1 MQNRKELSCIEHK
14 FYNASFPSLAQ
25 GVKFNWC
32 HKNTTTLHEHD
43 FYELIVVTDG
53 KVKHF
58 HNSKTCVASK
68 RMVFL
73 IKPGEFH
80 QFLPHN
86 DHTAKHINFGI
97 TPQMLAE
104 LSSTIWQED
113 VLQKIN
119 DAEFPNNLMLPQ
131 KDFEFI
137 LNSIERLN
145 LFSSHSPGSYAV
157 IKSIIIELLIFLT
170 HKLENNEALAS
181 NQARPEWLTTF
192 LETLN
197 NPDVFT
203 RKLKDIYPLAP
214 YSQSMLNIHFNKYVG
229 STLIAYITK
238 LKINYACTLLR
249 YTESSPLEIS
259 NKLAYD
265 SLSHFNRIFKKIT
278 GMSPIEYR
286 KDIANLDNAQT
297 SKGANLTT

>member
-1 MQNRKELSCIEHK
+1 MPNRKELMCIEHK
-14 FYNASFPSLAQ
+14 LYNTTFPSLEH

-32 HKNTTTLHEHD
+32 HKNTTSLHEHD
-43 FYELIVVTDG
+43 FYELVVVTDG
-53 KVKHF
+53 KAKHL

-68 RMVFL
+68 RMFFL

-80 QFLPHN
+80 QFQPHH
-86 DHTAKHINFGI
+86 DHPAKHINFSI
-97 TPQMLAE
+97 TPQA
-104 LSSTIWQED
+104 LSDLLSTVWQED
-113 VLQKIN
+113 MLHKIN
-119 DAEFPNNLMLPQ
+119 DQEIPNNMILPQ
-131 KDFEFI
+131 KEFDFI
-137 LNSIERLN
+137 LHSIERLN
-145 LFSSHSPGSYAV
+145 LFEPHSPSSYAV
-157 IKSIIIELLIFLT
+157 IKSIILDLLIFLT
-170 HKLENNEALAS
+170 HKLENTKALPAS
-181 NQARPEWLTTF
+181 QAYPEWLTSF

-265 SLSHFNRIFKKIT
+265 SLSHFNRVFKKNT

-286 KDIANLDNAQT
+286 KDIANIDKA
-297 SKGANLTT
+297 